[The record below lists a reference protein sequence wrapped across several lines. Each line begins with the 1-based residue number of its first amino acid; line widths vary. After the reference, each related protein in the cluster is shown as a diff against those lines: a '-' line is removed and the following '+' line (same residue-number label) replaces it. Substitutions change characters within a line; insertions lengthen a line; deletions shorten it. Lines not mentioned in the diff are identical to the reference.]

1 MSKHFNKIL
10 MIFILLFIL
19 FIIIPGSFAHENQT
33 NLQTDVSADVLTDER
48 IDIYFDASATSDG
61 NGSKEN
67 PYSTFNPSKLRDGS
81 NIYFAE
87 GNYILNSDGLNLAN
101 VNLYGENPEKTVI
114 SASNFNQEVLNVN
127 AKGTF
132 SVSNLTFKGM
142 RFNVGDVMDA
152 SNSIFTIQVPEY
164 DNGGIIYSAHD
175 AFSKITI
182 DSCDFHYG
190 DACFG
195 AAIYCDNGILNV
207 NNSKFNH
214 NFVHNY
220 HYNVLAQGGAI
231 FINNSIGNVQNSYFT
246 SNFAYYSSGAIS
258 AILSNL
264 KIDNCTFTENEA
276 EYGGAV
282 SIRNGNMTVTKSVFK
297 NNKADNGAI
306 YGYLANMIV
315 EDTLFENNVADC
327 GGGAIFIENCTTLT
341 VSSSSFKKNS
351 AKSFGGSIYA
361 AYSDNVQISDT
372 LFEKDNSDRIGGS
385 IFSLESNLNLDNVSI
400 SEAKAPFGAGIAGLD
415 SDVSVNDASI
425 ENCSAKYYGGAI
437 YNSYGALSIADS
449 TLSENDAD
457 RGGAL
462 YLIYCLLD
470 IDSTKFIDNRAN
482 NGTAGYLYQVNEN
495 NLENISYINNE
506 LYSTQTFD
514 YFVGSGNY
522 TMMRLDDSF
531 DGNLPQKYDPRE
543 SGIVTPISNQFI
555 GDYCWSF
562 SVIAVLESCIS
573 KATGIPY
580 SFSENNVINLNKK
593 YSYYGLNT
601 SVQSGNPINT
611 LGYLLSWLGPINE
624 SYDVY
629 EIDSRVSPVLN
640 SFMHV
645 QNVLFLKMNYNGSDQ
660 DTIKDAIIRYGAVD
674 TSIHWI
680 QAKPYETD
688 SSYNYK
694 KLKPDEFDLPN
705 HAIALV
711 GWDDNYSRKNFG
723 ITPPGDGAWICKN
736 TWGSEFGEDGYFYI
750 SYYSDSLN
758 YVFFNE
764 DDQYLNLDRVFTFIL
779 NDTIRLDKNYQYD
792 YAGPTMYWK
801 LDNHAALKNVFNAT
815 EDEYLAAVS
824 TYFIDNSEY
833 ELNIY
838 VNDELVLNQSSTSKP
853 GYYTINLNKL
863 IPLKAN
869 DTFAVVFNIT
879 SLDNDEL
886 MVYCTYKDE
895 VISDVY
901 RQGISFYANPG
912 YDWTDA
918 CEDEGYE
925 AVLCIK
931 AFTMLNKINTTL
943 ELSCDTTGENPVD
956 ITAVVVD
963 EYGRKL
969 TCGNVT
975 FNLDGQDYTV
985 NVSNGVA
992 RITHSFANEITNIT
1006 ATFNGE
1012 GYERSTDT
1020 AEVDINKV
1028 KVNLDLNIE
1037 TNLKTATVNI
1047 VASQN
1052 INEAVEVFIN
1062 DKKRIVNLTNG
1073 KASFT
1078 LDDLTYGR
1086 YDVEVG
1092 FNDTQ
1097 KYYGNANKTF
1107 FIGVVE
1113 STIRASDFET
1123 YSNSKETYS
1132 ITLLD
1137 EDNKPI
1143 AGKTVSFN
1151 INGTVLTG
1159 KSDSNGKVSV
1169 KIDLAKGNYLIITTF
1184 KGDDKYIAS
1193 NASNNLKIRSK
1204 VAATVNVNKKLRDVD
1219 IEIAISPSVD
1229 LTVNVRSNLNIS
1241 DRIEL
1246 KNGKNT
1252 FKFTDLKNGNY
1263 NISVYL
1269 NDDDYI
1275 FKEAFASFSI
1285 NVSETKLVADDMST
1299 YPSSNSAYLVK
1310 LLGDDNRPIA
1320 NMNLRY
1326 VIDNN
1331 GGSLKTNKQGEASIP
1346 INLTSGKHIIKVD
1359 FAGFENYLP
1368 SSIKNN
1374 ISVVKTVNLPS
1385 IDTYTFNSQ
1394 YKVSLYDFNAAP
1406 LANRDV
1412 EISVDGTS
1420 KRIRTDEKGILTYN
1434 IDLNPGIHIINVT
1447 NPLTGEVKTQSI
1459 NVKARLS
1466 SNGNVYMYFGAGNY
1480 YKVKLLDDY
1489 GNPAKNTK
1497 LYLNIG
1503 SAVKKVWTGNDGW
1516 AVFKIT
1522 QNPGKYWISV
1532 TYKGFTVTNKVTVK
1546 TTIITQDISVKK
1558 GKTIKFSAKVL
1569 NAKGKVVKYKKVY
1582 FKFKG
1587 KTYKVFTNKK
1597 GVATFKFSSKY
1608 LKKGKYSIKTS
1619 YGGLAVYNKIKI
1631 R

>member
-10 MIFILLFIL
+10 MIFIFLFIF
-19 FIIIPGSFAHENQT
+19 FIIIPGNFAYENQT
-33 NLQTDVSADVLTDER
+33 NLQTDVSADVLADEK

-67 PYSTFNPSKLRDGS
+67 PYSTLNPSKLRNGS
-81 NIYFAE
+81 NIYFE
-87 GNYILNSDGLNLAN
+87 KGNYILDSNGLNLKD
-101 VNLYGENPEKTVI
+101 VHFYGEDPESTVI
-114 SASNFNQEVLNVN
+114 SARYFNQDVLNVN
-127 AKGTF
+127 AEGTF
-132 SVSNLTFKGM
+132 SLSNLTFKGLH
-142 RFNVGDVMDA
+142 FNVADGIDA
-152 SNSIFTIQVPEY
+152 YNSIFTIQVPKY
-164 DNGGIIYSAHD
+164 DNGGIIYSSTD
-175 AFSKITI
+175 TFSTVNI
-182 DSCDFHYG
+182 DSCDFHYA

-195 AAIYCDNGILNV
+195 AAIFCDNGILNV
-207 NNSKFNH
+207 NNSRFDDNS
-214 NFVHNY
+214 VHNY
-220 HYNVLAQGGAI
+220 HHNLLAEGGAI
-231 FINNSIGNVQNSYFT
+231 YINNSIANIQNSYFT
-246 SNFAYYSSGAIS
+246 SNYAFFSSGAIS

-264 KIDNCTFTENEA
+264 RIDNCTFMDNEA
-276 EYGGAV
+276 EYGSAV
-282 SIRNGNMTVTKSVFK
+282 SIRYGNMTVTKSVFK
-297 NNKADNGAI
+297 NNNATNGAI

-315 EDTLFENNVADC
+315 ENTLFENNVASY
-327 GGGAIFIENCTTLT
+327 GGGAIFIENTTTLT
-341 VSSSSFKKNS
+341 LSSSSFKKNS
-351 AKSFGGSIYA
+351 VKSFGGSIY
-361 AYSDNVQISDT
+361 SSSGNVQISDT
-372 LFEKDNSDRIGGS
+372 LFENDNSDRIGGS
-385 IFSLESNLNLDNVSI
+385 IFSLDSNLNLDNVSI
-400 SEAKAPFGAGIAGLD
+400 AESKAPFGAGIAVLD
-415 SDVSVNDASI
+415 SNVSLNDVSI
-425 ENCSAKYYGGAI
+425 EKCSAKYYGGAI
-437 YNSYGALSIADS
+437 YNSYGELSIFDS
-449 TLSENDAD
+449 SLSKNDAD

-462 YLIYCLLD
+462 YLVYGILD
-470 IDSTKFIDNRAN
+470 MDSTKFIDNKAN

-495 NLENISYINNE
+495 NLENNSFINNE

-522 TMMRLDDSF
+522 TMMRVDDSF
-531 DGNLPQKYDPRE
+531 NGNLPQKYDPRE
-543 SGIVTPISNQFI
+543 FGNLTPVSNQFT
-555 GDYCWSF
+555 GDYCWAF

-573 KATGIPY
+573 KATGTPY

-593 YSYYGLNT
+593 YSFYGLNT
-601 SVQSGNPINT
+601 SDQSGNPINT

-629 EIDSRVSPVLN
+629 EIESRVSPVLN

-645 QNVLFLKMNYNGSDQ
+645 QNVLFLKMNYNESDQ
-660 DTIKDAIIRYGAVD
+660 DTIKDAIIRYGAAD

-680 QAKPYETD
+680 QAKPYETN
-688 SSYNYK
+688 SSYYYK
-694 KLKPDEFDLPN
+694 KLNPDEYDLPD

-736 TWGSEFGEDGYFYI
+736 SWGSEFGDDGYFYI

-764 DDQYLNLDRVFTFIL
+764 DDTYLNMDNVFTFIL

-792 YAGPTMYWK
+792 YAGPTMVWK
-801 LDNHAALKNVFNAT
+801 LDNHAAIKNVFTAT

-824 TYFIDNSEY
+824 TYFLDNSEY

-838 VNDELVLNQSSTSKP
+838 VNEELVLNQSSTSKP
-853 GYYTINLNKL
+853 GYYTIYLDKI

-879 SLDNDEL
+879 SLENNYFT
-886 MVYCTYKDE
+886 VYSSYKED
-895 VISDVY
+895 VISDIY
-901 RQGISFYANPG
+901 GQGISFYAYPG
-912 YDWTDA
+912 FGWTDA
-918 CEDEGYE
+918 CEDEGDE

-931 AFTMLNKINTTL
+931 AFTILNKINTTL
-943 ELSCDTTGENPVD
+943 ELSFDTTGKNPVD
-956 ITAVVVD
+956 ITAVVID

-992 RITHSFANEITNIT
+992 RITHSFENEAGNIT

-1012 GYERSTDT
+1012 GYEKSTDT
-1020 AEVDINKV
+1020 AKVDINKV
-1028 KVNLDLNIE
+1028 KINLDLNIE

-1062 DKKRIVNLTNG
+1062 DKKRIVNLING
-1073 KASFT
+1073 KTSFT
-1078 LDDLTYGR
+1078 LDNLTYGS

-1097 KYYGNANKTF
+1097 KYYGNAKQTF
-1107 FIGVVE
+1107 SIGVVE
-1113 STIRASDFET
+1113 STIVAFDFET

-1132 ITLLD
+1132 ITLVD
-1137 EDNKPI
+1137 EDNNPI
-1143 AGKTVSFN
+1143 VGKTVSFN

-1159 KSDSNGKVSV
+1159 KSDSNGNVSV
-1169 KIDLAKGNYLIITTF
+1169 KIDLPKGNYRIITTF

-1193 NASNNLKIRSK
+1193 NATNNLKIRSK
-1204 VAATVNVNKKLRDVD
+1204 IAATVKVNKNLRDAN
-1219 IEIAISPSVD
+1219 IEISISPSID
-1229 LTVNVRSNLNIS
+1229 LTVNLGGNLYN
-1241 DRIEL
+1241 DVFDL
-1246 KNGKNT
+1246 KNGKEILE
-1252 FKFTDLKNGNY
+1252 FKNLANGNY
-1263 NISVYL
+1263 NLSVYL

-1275 FKEAFASFSI
+1275 FKEAFVSFNI
-1285 NVSETKLVADDMST
+1285 NVSETRLVAEDMFT
-1299 YPSSNSAYLVK
+1299 YPSSNVAYIVK
-1310 LLGDDNRPIA
+1310 LIGDDNRPIA

-1331 GGSLKTNKQGEASIP
+1331 GGAAKTNKLGEASIP

-1394 YKVSLYDFNAAP
+1394 YKVSLYDFNAVP

-1466 SNGNVYMYFGAGNY
+1466 SNGNIYMYFGAGNY

-1497 LYLNIG
+1497 LYINIG
-1503 SAVKKVWTGNDGW
+1503 SAVKKVRTGNDGW

-1587 KTYKVFTNKK
+1587 KTYKVFTNKY
-1597 GVATFKFSSKY
+1597 GVATLKLSSKY
-1608 LKKGKYSIKTS
+1608 LKWGKYAIKTI
-1619 YGGLAVYNKIKI
+1619 YGGLAVSNKIKI

>member
-10 MIFILLFIL
+10 MIFIFLFIF

-33 NLQTDVSADVLTDER
+33 NLQTDVSADVLADER
-48 IDIYFDASATSDG
+48 IDIYFDAYATREG

-67 PYSTFNPSKLRDGS
+67 PYSTFNPSKIREGS

-87 GNYILNSDGLNLAN
+87 GNYILNSDGLNLVN

-114 SASNFNQEVLNVN
+114 SALNFNQEVLNVN

-132 SVSNLTFKGM
+132 SVSNLTFKGLH
-142 RFNVGDVMDA
+142 FNVADEMAA
-152 SNSIFTIQVPEY
+152 SNSIFTMQVH
-164 DNGGIIYSAHD
+164 DNGGIIYSAPD
-175 AFSKITI
+175 AFSTITI
-182 DSCDFHYG
+182 DNCDFHYG

-195 AAIYCDNGILNV
+195 AAIFCDHGILNV
-207 NNSKFNH
+207 NNSDFYDNS
-214 NFVHNY
+214 VHY

-246 SNFAYYSSGAIS
+246 SNSAYYSSGAIS

-282 SIRNGNMTVTKSVFK
+282 SIRNGNMTVTKSIFK

-341 VSSSSFKKNS
+341 VSSSLFKRNS
-351 AKSFGGSIYA
+351 AKSFGGSIY
-361 AYSDNVQISDT
+361 SSSGNVQISDT
-372 LFEKDNSDRIGGS
+372 IFEKDNSDRIGGS
-385 IFSLESNLNLDNVSI
+385 IFSLDSNMNMGNVSI
-400 SEAKAPFGAGIAGLD
+400 SDAKAPFGAGIAGLD

-462 YLIYCLLD
+462 YLIYGVLD

-531 DGNLPQKYDPRE
+531 DGNLPKKYDPRE

-601 SVQSGNPINT
+601 SEQSGNPINT

-629 EIDSRVSPVLN
+629 EIESMVSPVLN

-645 QNVLFLKMNYNGSDQ
+645 QNVLFLEMNYNGSDQ

-674 TSIHWI
+674 TSIYWI

-688 SSYNYK
+688 SSYYYK

-758 YVFFNE
+758 YEFFNE
-764 DDQYLNLDRVFTFIL
+764 NETYLNLDRVFTFIL

-792 YAGPTMYWK
+792 YAGPTMNWK
-801 LDNHAALKNVFNAT
+801 LENHTAIKNVFTAT

-824 TYFIDNSEY
+824 TYFLDNSEY

-853 GYYTINLNKL
+853 GYYTIYLDKI

-879 SLDNDEL
+879 SLDND
-886 MVYCTYKDE
+886 MFTVYCALKED
-895 VISDVY
+895 VISDIY
-901 RQGISFYANPG
+901 REGISFFASPG
-912 YDWTDA
+912 CNWYDV
-918 CEDEGYE
+918 CEDEGQE
-925 AVLCIK
+925 TVFCIK
-931 AFTMLNKINTTL
+931 AFTILNKINTTL
-943 ELSCDTTGENPVD
+943 ELSFDTTGKNPVD
-956 ITAVVVD
+956 LSAIVVD

-969 TCGNVT
+969 NCGNVT
-975 FNLDGQDYTV
+975 FNLDGRDYTV

-1062 DKKRIVNLTNG
+1062 HKKRIENLKNG
-1073 KASFT
+1073 KVSFT
-1078 LDDLTYGR
+1078 LEDLPYGS
-1086 YDVEVG
+1086 YDVEVR

-1097 KYYGNANKTF
+1097 KYYGNANQTF
-1107 FIGVVE
+1107 SIDVVE
-1113 STIRASDFET
+1113 STILASDFET

-1132 ITLLD
+1132 IKLLD

-1143 AGKTVSFN
+1143 VGKTVSFN

-1169 KIDLAKGNYLIITTF
+1169 KIDLPKGNYRIITTF

-1193 NASNNLKIRSK
+1193 NATNNLKIRSK
-1204 VAATVNVNKKLRDVD
+1204 IAATVNVNKNLRDVD
-1219 IEIAISPSVD
+1219 IEIAISPIVD
-1229 LTVNVRSNLNIS
+1229 LTVNVRTNLNIS

-1246 KNGKNT
+1246 KNGKQTINL
-1252 FKFTDLKNGNY
+1252 KNLKNGNY

-1275 FKEAFASFSI
+1275 FKEAFASFNI
-1285 NVSETKLVADDMST
+1285 NVSETKLVAEDMFT
-1299 YPSSNSAYLVK
+1299 YPSSNATYLVK
-1310 LLGDDNRPIA
+1310 LLDDDNKPIA

-1331 GGSLKTNKQGEASIP
+1331 NTETKTNQQGMALIP
-1346 INLTSGKHIIKVD
+1346 INLTAGKHIIEVD

-1374 ISVVKTVNLPS
+1374 ITVVDTLILPS

-1394 YKVSLYDFNAAP
+1394 YKVSLYDFNGAP
-1406 LANRDV
+1406 LANIDV
-1412 EISVDGTS
+1412 EISVDRTS

-1434 IDLNPGIHIINVT
+1434 IDLNPGNYVIKVT
-1447 NPLTGEVKTQSI
+1447 NPLTGEVKTQTI
-1459 NVKARLS
+1459 DVKARLS
-1466 SNGNVYMYFGAGNY
+1466 SNGNVYMYFGAGND
-1480 YKVKLLDDY
+1480 YKVKVLDDY
-1489 GNPAKNTK
+1489 GNPAKNVK
-1497 LYLNIG
+1497 LYIQIG
-1503 SAVKKVWTGNDGW
+1503 SAVKKVRTDNDGW

-1522 QNPGKYWISV
+1522 QNPGKYRISV
-1532 TYKGFTVTNKVTVK
+1532 SYKGFTVKNKVTVK

-1558 GKTIKFSAKVL
+1558 GKTIWFSAKVL

-1582 FKFKG
+1582 FKFNG

>member
-132 SVSNLTFKGM
+132 SVSNLTFKGLH
-142 RFNVGDVMDA
+142 FNVADEMAA
-152 SNSIFTIQVPEY
+152 SNSIFTMQVH
-164 DNGGIIYSAHD
+164 DNGGIIYSAPD
-175 AFSKITI
+175 AFSTITI
-182 DSCDFHYG
+182 DNCDFHYG

-195 AAIYCDNGILNV
+195 AAIFCDHGILNV
-207 NNSKFNH
+207 NNSDFYDNS
-214 NFVHNY
+214 VHY

-246 SNFAYYSSGAIS
+246 SNSAYYSSGAIS

-282 SIRNGNMTVTKSVFK
+282 SIRNGNMTVTKSIFK

-341 VSSSSFKKNS
+341 VSSSLFKRNS
-351 AKSFGGSIYA
+351 AKSFGGSIY
-361 AYSDNVQISDT
+361 SSSGNVQISDT
-372 LFEKDNSDRIGGS
+372 IFEKDNSDRIGGS
-385 IFSLESNLNLDNVSI
+385 IFSLDSNMNMGNVSI
-400 SEAKAPFGAGIAGLD
+400 SDAKAPFGAGIAGLD

-462 YLIYCLLD
+462 YLIYGVLD

-531 DGNLPQKYDPRE
+531 DGNLPKKYDPRE

-601 SVQSGNPINT
+601 SEQSGNPINT

-629 EIDSRVSPVLN
+629 EIESMVSPVLN

-645 QNVLFLKMNYNGSDQ
+645 QNVLFLEMNYNGSDQ

-674 TSIHWI
+674 TSIYWI

-688 SSYNYK
+688 SSYYYK

-758 YVFFNE
+758 YEFFNE
-764 DDQYLNLDRVFTFIL
+764 NETYLNLDRVFTFIL

-792 YAGPTMYWK
+792 YAGPTMNWK
-801 LDNHAALKNVFNAT
+801 LENHTAIKNVFTAT

-824 TYFIDNSEY
+824 TYFLDNSEY

-853 GYYTINLNKL
+853 GYYTIYLDKI

-879 SLDNDEL
+879 SLDND
-886 MVYCTYKDE
+886 MFTVYCALKED
-895 VISDVY
+895 VISDIY
-901 RQGISFYANPG
+901 REGISFFASPG
-912 YDWTDA
+912 CNWYDV
-918 CEDEGYE
+918 CEDEGQE
-925 AVLCIK
+925 TVFCIK
-931 AFTMLNKINTTL
+931 AFTILNKINTTL
-943 ELSCDTTGENPVD
+943 ELSFDTTGKNPVD
-956 ITAVVVD
+956 LSAIVVD

-969 TCGNVT
+969 NCGNVT
-975 FNLDGQDYTV
+975 FNLDGRDYTV

-1062 DKKRIVNLTNG
+1062 HKKRIENLKNG
-1073 KASFT
+1073 KVSFT
-1078 LDDLTYGR
+1078 LEDLPYGS
-1086 YDVEVG
+1086 YDVEVR

-1097 KYYGNANKTF
+1097 KYYGNANQTF
-1107 FIGVVE
+1107 SIDVVE
-1113 STIRASDFET
+1113 STILASDFET

-1132 ITLLD
+1132 IKLLD

-1143 AGKTVSFN
+1143 VGKTVSFN

-1169 KIDLAKGNYLIITTF
+1169 KIDLPKGNYRIITTF

-1193 NASNNLKIRSK
+1193 NATNNLKIRSK
-1204 VAATVNVNKKLRDVD
+1204 IAATVNVNKNLRDVD
-1219 IEIAISPSVD
+1219 IEIAISPIVD
-1229 LTVNVRSNLNIS
+1229 LTVNVRTNLNIS

-1246 KNGKNT
+1246 KNGKQTINL
-1252 FKFTDLKNGNY
+1252 KNLKNGNY

-1275 FKEAFASFSI
+1275 FKEAFASFNI
-1285 NVSETKLVADDMST
+1285 NVSETKLVAEDMFT
-1299 YPSSNSAYLVK
+1299 YPSSNATYLVK
-1310 LLGDDNRPIA
+1310 LLDDDNKPIA

-1331 GGSLKTNKQGEASIP
+1331 NAETKTNQQGMALIP
-1346 INLTSGKHIIKVD
+1346 INLTAGKHIIEVD

-1374 ISVVKTVNLPS
+1374 ITVVDTLILPS

-1394 YKVSLYDFNAAP
+1394 YKVSLYDFNGAP
-1406 LANRDV
+1406 LANIDV
-1412 EISVDGTS
+1412 EISVDRTS

-1434 IDLNPGIHIINVT
+1434 IDLNPGNYVIKVT
-1447 NPLTGEVKTQSI
+1447 NPLTGEVKTQTI
-1459 NVKARLS
+1459 DVKARLS
-1466 SNGNVYMYFGAGNY
+1466 SNGNVYMYFGAGND
-1480 YKVKLLDDY
+1480 YKVKVLDDY
-1489 GNPAKNTK
+1489 GNPAKNVK
-1497 LYLNIG
+1497 LYIQIG
-1503 SAVKKVWTGNDGW
+1503 FAVKKVRTDNDGW

-1587 KTYKVFTNKK
+1587 KTYKVFTNKY
-1597 GVATFKFSSKY
+1597 GVATLKLSSKY
-1608 LKKGKYSIKTS
+1608 LKWGKYAIKTI
-1619 YGGLAVYNKIKI
+1619 YGGLAVSNKIKI